1 MANQDSNRT
10 IQTAEFNSATL
21 KLEGAK
27 ALISTIGIF
36 IDEAGEEM
44 PVTGQLLA
52 RAMNGSWQSQP
63 PLMLIWNAFANCYAN
78 SSEQWTRG
86 NRHPPP

>member
-52 RAMNGSWQSQP
+52 RATNGVRLLIESAETD
-63 PLMLIWNAFANCYAN
+63 LMT
-78 SSEQWTRG
+78 S
-86 NRHPPP
+86 P